1 MIFSRYESMIC
12 SSPRHEME
20 ITVRAGA
27 DENGII
33 KAIDLYTL
41 SNTGAYGEHS
51 STTVG
56 LSGHKSIALYR
67 HTEAHRFAFD
77 VVYTNVQAAG
87 AYRGYGAT
95 QGIFAV
101 ESAVNELAHKMG
113 MDPVKVKEMNMPVEG
128 GPLPGYPDVPYAQSC
143 SMDRCMARAKEMM
156 DWDSKYPCRGY
167 GENGKVRGVG
177 VAMAMQGSSIAG
189 VDVGGADIKLNE
201 DGSYT
206 LALGCTDMGTGCDT
220 VMAQI
225 AADCLNTPMDN
236 IVVFSVDTDI
246 SPYDSGS
253 YASAT
258 TYTTGVAV
266 MKACEELKKKSVSL
280 AQR

>member
-1 MIFSRYESMIC
+1 M
-12 SSPRHEME
+12 
-20 ITVRAGA
+20 
-27 DENGII
+27 
-33 KAIDLYTL
+33 

-143 SMDRCMARAKEMM
+143 SMDAVWRAPK
-156 DWDSKYPCRGY
+156 R
-167 GENGKVRGVG
+167 
-177 VAMAMQGSSIAG
+177 
-189 VDVGGADIKLNE
+189 
-201 DGSYT
+201 
-206 LALGCTDMGTGCDT
+206 
-220 VMAQI
+220 
-225 AADCLNTPMDN
+225 
-236 IVVFSVDTDI
+236 
-246 SPYDSGS
+246 
-253 YASAT
+253 
-258 TYTTGVAV
+258 
-266 MKACEELKKKSVSL
+266 
-280 AQR
+280 

>member
-1 MIFSRYESMIC
+1 MTWKTGRPSKMIFSRYESMIC

-67 HTEAHRFAFD
+67 HTEAYRFAFD

-113 MDPVKVKEMNMPVEG
+113 MDPVKVKEMNMPIEG

-156 DWDSKYPCRGY
+156 DWDSKYPCRDMG
-167 GENGKVRGVG
+167 NGKVRGVG
-177 VAMAMQGSSIAG
+177 VAWLCRVLLLQ
-189 VDVGGADIKLNE
+189 
-201 DGSYT
+201 
-206 LALGCTDMGTGCDT
+206 
-220 VMAQI
+220 
-225 AADCLNTPMDN
+225 
-236 IVVFSVDTDI
+236 
-246 SPYDSGS
+246 
-253 YASAT
+253 
-258 TYTTGVAV
+258 
-266 MKACEELKKKSVSL
+266 ELT
-280 AQR
+280 